1 MTFEQT
7 MTDLVAAIGRVER
20 LETVTQEQ
28 YDRLKAQRERLADAV
43 YDHWMNADVVN

>member
-1 MTFEQT
+1 MST
-7 MTDLVAAIGRVER
+7 LVAAIGNVER

-28 YDRLKAQRERLADAV
+28 YDRIKAQRDRLEDAV